1 MQKFETIDAEVR
13 EDFGKGSARR
23 ARRDGQIP
31 AVVYGHG
38 AEPEHLLLP
47 AHQTTLAVRQANAIL
62 SLKVAGDERLVM
74 VKDIQRHPLRQ
85 TVDHLDLLIVKRGEK
100 VSVNVY
106 LDYQGE
112 VAPGLAA
119 SLDIQEVAVLAD
131 ALNIPDTLV
140 VNLEGREEGSVLA
153 TDIELPEG
161 IELEIEEDTVIA
173 TVEEPQEIE
182 LPEDEETEE
191 AGEEAAAAP
200 AEEKSEEDSE

>member
-191 AGEEAAAAP
+191 AGEEAAAVP

>member
-1 MQKFETIDAEVR
+1 MQKFESLDVEVR
-13 EDFGKGSARR
+13 EDLGKGSARR

-38 AEPEHLLLP
+38 SEPEHLLLP
-47 AHQTTLAVRQANAIL
+47 SHQTTLAVRQPNAIL

-100 VSVNVY
+100 VSVDVF

-119 SLDIQEVAVLAD
+119 TLDIQEVTVLAE

-140 VNLEGREEGSVLA
+140 VNIDGREEGSVLA
-153 TDIELPEG
+153 SEIELPEG
-161 IELEIEEDTVIA
+161 VELEIEEDTVIA
-173 TVEEPQEIE
+173 TIAEPQEVE
-182 LPEDEETEE
+182 LPEDEEAEE
-191 AGEEAAAAP
+191 GEEAAEAP

>member
-119 SLDIQEVAVLAD
+119 SLDIQEVTVLAD

-161 IELEIEEDTVIA
+161 VELEIDPETVIA

-182 LPEDEETEE
+182 LPEDEETEG
-191 AGEEAAAAP
+191 AGEEAAEAP

>member
-1 MQKFETIDAEVR
+1 MQKFETIDVEVR

-119 SLDIQEVAVLAD
+119 ALDIQEVAVLAD
-131 ALNIPDTLV
+131 ALNIPETLV
-140 VNLEGREEGSVLA
+140 VNIEGREEGSVLA
-153 TDIELPEG
+153 SDIELPEG
-161 IELEIEEDTVIA
+161 VELEIDPETVIA

-191 AGEEAAAAP
+191 AGEEAAEAP

>member
-1 MQKFETIDAEVR
+1 MQKFESLDVEVR

-47 AHQTTLAVRQANAIL
+47 SHQTTLAVRQPNAIL

-100 VSVNVY
+100 VSVDVF

-119 SLDIQEVAVLAD
+119 TLDIQEVTVLAE

-140 VNLEGREEGSVLA
+140 VNIDGREEGSVLA
-153 TDIELPEG
+153 SEIELPEG
-161 IELEIEEDTVIA
+161 VELEIEEDTVIA
-173 TVEEPQEIE
+173 TIAEPQEVE
-182 LPEDEETEE
+182 LPEDEEAEE
-191 AGEEAAAAP
+191 GEEAAEAP

>member
-1 MQKFETIDAEVR
+1 MQKFESIDVEVR
-13 EDFGKGSARR
+13 EDFGKGFARR

-38 AEPEHLLLP
+38 TEPEHLLLP
-47 AHQTTLAVRQANAIL
+47 AHQATLAVRQANAIL

-100 VSVNVY
+100 VSVDVY

-119 SLDIQEVAVLAD
+119 ALDIQEVTVLAD

-153 TDIELPEG
+153 SDIELPEG
-161 IELEIEEDTVIA
+161 VELEIDPETVIA

-191 AGEEAAAAP
+191 AGEEAAETP

>member
-1 MQKFETIDAEVR
+1 MQKFESLDVEVR

-38 AEPEHLLLP
+38 SEPEHLLLP
-47 AHQTTLAVRQANAIL
+47 SHQTTLAVRQPNAIL

-100 VSVNVY
+100 VSVDVF

-119 SLDIQEVAVLAD
+119 TLDIQEVTVLAE

-140 VNLEGREEGSVLA
+140 VNIDGREEGSVLA
-153 TDIELPEG
+153 SEIELPEG
-161 IELEIEEDTVIA
+161 DELEIEEDTVIA
-173 TVEEPQEIE
+173 TIAEPQEVE
-182 LPEDEETEE
+182 LPEDEEAEE
-191 AGEEAAAAP
+191 GEEAAEAP

>member
-62 SLKVAGDERLVM
+62 SLKVAGDEHLVM

-119 SLDIQEVAVLAD
+119 SLDIQEVTVLAD

-161 IELEIEEDTVIA
+161 VELEIDPETVIA

-182 LPEDEETEE
+182 LPEDEETEG
-191 AGEEAAAAP
+191 AGEEAAEAP

>member
-119 SLDIQEVAVLAD
+119 SLDIQEVTVLAD

-153 TDIELPEG
+153 SDIELPEG
-161 IELEIEEDTVIA
+161 VELEIEEDTVIA

-191 AGEEAAAAP
+191 AGEEAAAAS

>member
-1 MQKFETIDAEVR
+1 MQKFETIDVEVR

>member
-1 MQKFETIDAEVR
+1 MQKFESIDVEVR

-119 SLDIQEVAVLAD
+119 SLDIQEVTVLAD

-161 IELEIEEDTVIA
+161 VELEIDPETVIA

-182 LPEDEETEE
+182 LPEDEETEG
-191 AGEEAAAAP
+191 AGEEAAEAP

>member
-1 MQKFETIDAEVR
+1 MQKFETMDVEVR

-38 AEPEHLLLP
+38 TEPEHLLLP

-119 SLDIQEVAVLAD
+119 SLDIQEVAVLVD
-131 ALNIPDTLV
+131 ALNIPETLV

-161 IELEIEEDTVIA
+161 VELEIEEDTVIA
-173 TVEEPQEIE
+173 TVEKPQEIE
-182 LPEDEETEE
+182 LPEGGETED
-191 AGEEAAAAP
+191 AGEAAAEAP

>member
-1 MQKFETIDAEVR
+1 MQKFESLDVEVR

-38 AEPEHLLLP
+38 SEPEHLLLP
-47 AHQTTLAVRQANAIL
+47 SHQTTLAVRQPNAIL

-100 VSVNVY
+100 VSVDVF

-119 SLDIQEVAVLAD
+119 TLDIQEVTVLAE

-140 VNLEGREEGSVLA
+140 VNIDGREEGSVLA
-153 TDIELPEG
+153 SEIELPEG
-161 IELEIEEDTVIA
+161 VELEIEEDTVIA
-173 TVEEPQEIE
+173 TIAEPQEVE
-182 LPEDEETEE
+182 LPEDEEAEE
-191 AGEEAAAAP
+191 GEEAAEAP

>member
-161 IELEIEEDTVIA
+161 VELEIDPETVIA

-182 LPEDEETEE
+182 LPEDEETEG
-191 AGEEAAAAP
+191 AGEEAAEAP